1 MDAATGFQKHFVS
14 LLDVGD
20 IGSST
25 ARDLTTLGPSVGD
38 DGNPSGLGPS
48 VGDDQ
53 GTVRRD
59 GPLTA
64 LGPSV
69 GDDGDLPT

>member
-1 MDAATGFQKHFVS
+1 MDAATGSQKHFVS

-20 IGSST
+20 IGAST
-25 ARDLTTLGPSVGD
+25 GRGLTTLGPSVGD
-38 DGNPSGLGPS
+38 DNVDIVMG
-48 VGDDQ
+48 
-53 GTVRRD
+53 D

-69 GDDGDLPT
+69 GDDGEPGIQIPTRR

>member
-1 MDAATGFQKHFVS
+1 MDAATGSQKHFVS

-38 DGNPSGLGPS
+38 DGNPSRLGPS
-48 VGDDQ
+48 VSDDEIVP
-53 GTVRRD
+53 GIVRGD
-59 GPLTA
+59 GP
-64 LGPSV
+64 
-69 GDDGDLPT
+69 